1 MVVGR
6 GEREPGKV
14 KGGGRGEREDRREG
28 HWLVV
33 LKGSGEEGY
42 GWEGRERRS
51 VDDPLGGTLRQGRL
65 LMTLWKEHGGGQ

>member
-1 MVVGR
+1 MG
-6 GEREPGKV
+6 
-14 KGGGRGEREDRREG
+14 RREG